1 VDDWL
6 SGSLARHGS
15 RGTLRAL
22 ARSKH
27 VLARPLSDPARW
39 LTAIELGFE
48 TVVWPVL
55 NVYAHLF
62 FAIVALL
69 FGAGELLLYWWI
81 LLTLLDLA
89 AALVAASMEEES
101 LTLVPLALV
110 YRFSFALLL
119 DVVGAFATLEELL
132 DVEVRSA
139 PLERLH
145 ST

>member
-1 VDDWL
+1 MATRPSETDAKLRKQRLIFYEDDIE
-6 SGSLARHGS
+6 RIN
-15 RGTLRAL
+15 RAL
-22 ARSKH
+22 ENYQNLSKSRCNMLIDVEGH
-27 VLARPLSDPARW
+27 PVTQVGSTEGINL
-39 LTAIELGFE
+39 E
-48 TVVWPVL
+48 T
-55 NVYAHLF
+55 
-62 FAIVALL
+62 I
-69 FGAGELLLYWWI
+69 
-81 LLTLLDLA
+81 